1 MGRCVRARARRV
13 SACVSRRGGAR
24 WGRWGEGVGGARAR
38 VARSIGGLFAL
49 LELTPRV
56 LAPLIARAATVWVEL
71 VAGQSLLLVLN
82 HLVKRSQAL
91 VFVNEARWR
100 RLQFD
105 TRLGTYSPR

>member
-1 MGRCVRARARRV
+1 MGAHVRAWPARSARRLC
-13 SACVSRRGGAR
+13 AL
-24 WGRWGEGVGGARAR
+24 RANPL
-38 VARSIGGLFAL
+38 VLV
-49 LELTPRV
+49 PR
-56 LAPLIARAATVWVEL
+56 IARAATVWVEL

>member
-1 MGRCVRARARRV
+1 
-13 SACVSRRGGAR
+13 
-24 WGRWGEGVGGARAR
+24 
-38 VARSIGGLFAL
+38 
-49 LELTPRV
+49 
-56 LAPLIARAATVWVEL
+56 VWVEL

-82 HLVKRSQAL
+82 HLVKRSQAR

>member
-1 MGRCVRARARRV
+1 MRAWPARSARR
-13 SACVSRRGGAR
+13 
-24 WGRWGEGVGGARAR
+24 
-38 VARSIGGLFAL
+38 LFAL

-82 HLVKRSQAL
+82 HLVKRSQAR

>member
-1 MGRCVRARARRV
+1 MGRCVK
-13 SACVSRRGGAR
+13 RGRCGAR
-24 WGRWGEGVGGARAR
+24 KGRSGRWEGVRGARAR
-38 VARSIGGLFAL
+38 VAPLDRRRGFFCASRAN
-49 LELTPRV
+49 PRV
-56 LAPLIARAATVWVEL
+56 LAPLITRAETVWVEL

-82 HLVKRSQAL
+82 HLVKRSQAR